1 MTDLYSP
8 TRFDT
13 VDIYDISP
21 PQPSRLSPEAYKDI
35 TKSPRTLMNSILLK
49 SNFFSEAYED
59 LDHYMYI
66 CNVCDKQVYYFDRE
80 NHKKLH
86 RDNCCVIL

>member
-1 MTDLYSP
+1 MSLYSP

-13 VDIYDISP
+13 VDIYDVSP
-21 PQPSRLSPEAYKDI
+21 PDSPEAYKDI
-35 TKSPRTLMNSILLK
+35 DKSPRSLMNSILLK
-49 SNFFSEAYED
+49 SKFFDEPYED
-59 LDHYMYI
+59 LEHYMYI

-86 RDNCCVIL
+86 KNDCCIIL